1 MYSWLQSKNDN
12 TMEDNSIQSLIAPED
27 CEQTLQDTLQNT
39 KNTEKTRTN
48 SDDNNNEDD
57 VINLNLG
64 DPNLWPNVITHN
76 FRVMCTKVG
85 PKQDVQ
91 STFPKNEEVSDT
103 TGEGLANTLLKRI
116 NELDLDIM
124 YCRGQAYD
132 NGGNMKGKYKGVQ
145 SRIISLNSHAIY
157 VPCISHSFNL
167 LICDAASSSIYCKN
181 FFGLLQRVY
190 CLFSAST
197 KRWEIL
203 RKHLNITLK
212 PLCDTRWEAKIDS
225 VKAVYTQFEET
236 CNALE
241 ELTET
246 SNDNAVVSEAQSIL
260 NSIQKMPYILSLSV
274 WFTTL
279 SKINSINKLLQG
291 KAMVL
296 DSALNL
302 INKINENVQNLRSK
316 FNEFLEKARTTAHHM
331 KISADFPEKR
341 IRKRKRIFSELAE
354 NEVLENP
361 EEEFRCNFFNV
372 IIHTIIVQIEQR
384 FQNIPKVISNFKLF
398 TNIKTLDQ
406 CDLENYSRSFI
417 KLYNNDVNEDLIQE
431 ISLLKNLILN
441 ENNLNSVQDILQYIL
456 DNNYNKL
463 FPNVLTALKIFF
475 TLPVLQ
481 HVQNVPLVN

>member
-1 MYSWLQSKNDN
+1 MNEININREMERLKLLFQRIVDVILFLSANNLSFRESHEVIGVPNNGNFLSLIELLSKYDPVLMDHVNRIKNSKKRIVHHLTHRSQDEIIAALGNEVLNKIKNDIKAA
-12 TMEDNSIQSLIAPED
+12 TYFSIQMD
-27 CEQTLQDTLQNT
+27 CTPDISHTEQTSIIIRYVHFCD
-39 KNTEKTRTN
+39 KK
-48 SDDNNNEDD
+48 
-57 VINLNLG
+57 IN
-64 DPNLWPNVITHN
+64 IYES
-76 FRVMCTKVG
+76 FVG
-85 PKQDVQ
+85 
-91 STFPKNEEVSDT
+91 FIEVSDT

-260 NSIQKMPYILSLSV
+260 NSIQKMPFILSLSV
-274 WFTTL
+274 WFTIV

-296 DSALNL
+296 ASALNL
-302 INKINENVQNLRSK
+302 INKINEDVQNLRSK
-316 FNEFLEKARTTAHHM
+316 FNEFLEKARTTACHM
-331 KISADFPEKR
+331 KSSADFPEKR

-354 NEVLENP
+354 DEVLEKP
-361 EEEFRCNFFNV
+361 EEEFRCTSYFYYIREIW
-372 IIHTIIVQIEQR
+372 IISSHL
-384 FQNIPKVISNFKLF
+384 S
-398 TNIKTLDQ
+398 
-406 CDLENYSRSFI
+406 Y
-417 KLYNNDVNEDLIQE
+417 
-431 ISLLKNLILN
+431 
-441 ENNLNSVQDILQYIL
+441 
-456 DNNYNKL
+456 
-463 FPNVLTALKIFF
+463 
-475 TLPVLQ
+475 
-481 HVQNVPLVN
+481 